1 MKRIGVFDSGIGG
14 LAIADKLN
22 YIFPEVIYLKDT
34 AHFPY
39 GNKSKEA
46 VIHYSLDMSSSL
58 KDQGAEAIVIACGTA
73 SSFAL
78 SSLREKIGLPVVGVV
93 EPSVRKALITTR
105 NGRIGIIGTNGTIK
119 SGSFERTLKELNPF
133 FAVFSKACPLFV
145 PLVEEGWFNEPETLQ
160 IAKKYLLP
168 LKDENIDTLILG
180 CTHYPYLRRVI
191 SKVMGKEVVLIDTTD
206 PTVKAVEKIKEKG
219 GEKGCVKEKSSRKET
234 V

>member
-1 MKRIGVFDSGIGG
+1 MKRIGVFDSGVGG
-14 LAIADKLN
+14 LAIANKLS

-46 VIHYSLDMSSSL
+46 VIHYSLDMAGSL

-78 SSLREKIGLPVVGVV
+78 SSIKERIGLPVVGVV
-93 EPSVRKALITTR
+93 EPSVRRALITTR

-119 SGSFERTLKELNPF
+119 SGSFEQVLKGLNPF

-168 LKDENIDTLILG
+168 LKKIGIDTLILG
-180 CTHYPYLRRVI
+180 CTHYPYLREVI
-191 SKVMGKEVVLIDTTD
+191 VEVMGKEVALIDTTD

-219 GEKGCVKEKSSRKET
+219 GDIGCVKEKNLGKET